1 MATTWALNF
10 ADIEKNSPASAD
22 LLRLSAFLAPDA
34 IPLEL
39 SGEGRKRNC
48 LKSWLEKLSEATDN
62 PLVLDE
68 LLSPLLRYS
77 LVRRN
82 DEKRTLQHPS
92 AGAGGGARGLE

>member
-10 ADIEKNSPASAD
+10 ADVEKNSPASAD

-39 SGEGRKRNC
+39 
-48 LKSWLEKLSEATDN
+48 LEKGAEELPEKLATKLAEAADN

-68 LLSPLLRYS
+68 LLSPLLRFRWFGAMKRS
-77 LVRRN
+77 EPTASIRWCRR
-82 DEKRTLQHPS
+82 
-92 AGAGGGARGLE
+92 